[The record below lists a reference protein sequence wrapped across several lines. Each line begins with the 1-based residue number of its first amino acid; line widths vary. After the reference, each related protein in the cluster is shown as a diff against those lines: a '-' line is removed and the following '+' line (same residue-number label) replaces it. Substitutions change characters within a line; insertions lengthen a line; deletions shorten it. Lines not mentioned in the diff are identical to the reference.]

1 MFGLMRAKKCR
12 MSADER
18 QARRLNYCGTC
29 KTIGSMYSARA
40 RMLLNHDIVFLAEIL
55 SSLIGENSGEWQRAY
70 QSYNCLSLPDDVRPA
85 SLEWAAAANVI
96 LTKFKVADHV
106 ADGDGLG
113 YKAAGRFFASDF
125 EKAERFLAGHDFPID
140 EVADVLA
147 SQVSREADA
156 RSLDDLAFPTA
167 QTTALFFREGVRHIG
182 RSDMGELVY
191 DLGFAF
197 GKLVYLIDAFEDY
210 EKDVLMGRFN
220 AFRSV
225 YGLDDKTL
233 SGRVKREVRAIIA
246 GLGDEIAAKIEVLP
260 IAADQ
265 RSLFAARLAENLQ
278 RKLGTDLK
286 AVPARHR
293 CVVRPRQTFGERWS
307 DAYNKAR
314 ELTRTYSWQMPL
326 VFMFVLV
333 FALVTP
339 AAQLRE
345 TRSARECFDLGFNL
359 MFLGALF
366 GSVLAIP
373 KKMLMEIPEQAKEE
387 AVKHAVKAGKG
398 GGWCSSCDC
407 CDGCG
412 DCCDCIDCCSGC
424 DC

>member
-18 QARRLNYCGTC
+18 QTRRLNYCGTC

-40 RMLLNHDIVFLAEIL
+40 RMLLDHDVVFLAEIL
-55 SSLIGENSGEWQRAY
+55 SSLTGENSGEWQRAY
-70 QSYNCLSLPDDVRPA
+70 QSFNCLSLPRDSRPA

-96 LTKFKVADHV
+96 LAKFKVADHI

-125 EKAERFLAGHDFPID
+125 EKAERFLVGHDFPID

-147 SQVSREADA
+147 SQVSREANA

-167 QTTALFFREGVRHIG
+167 KTTALFFREGVRHIG
-182 RSDMGELVY
+182 RRELGELAY
-191 DLGFAF
+191 ELGFGF

-210 EKDVLMGRFN
+210 EKDVRMGRFN
-220 AFRSV
+220 ALRSV
-225 YGLDDKTL
+225 YELDEKTL
-233 SGRVKREVRAIIA
+233 SGQIKREVRAIIA
-246 GLGDEIAAKIEVLP
+246 GLGDDVAAKIELLP

-265 RSLFAARLAENLQ
+265 RSLFASRLSENLN
-278 RKLGTDLK
+278 RKLGAELTVISK
-286 AVPARHR
+286 RHI
-293 CVVRPRQTFGERWS
+293 CVAAPKQTFGERWNA
-307 DAYNKAR
+307 AYNKAR
-314 ELTRTYSWQMPL
+314 ELTRSYSWQMPL

-366 GSVLAIP
+366 GSVLALP
-373 KKMLMEIPEQAKEE
+373 KKLLLEVPEQAKEE
-387 AVKHAVKAGKG
+387 AVKHVAKKG
-398 GGWCSSCDC
+398 GSWCGGCDCDC